1 MKVCIVTWLGT
12 GNFGTSLQS
21 YALHM
26 KLREMG
32 YDVSI
37 LHCFTPDDF
46 TFRRRIDKWLMLGRT
61 LLSQMLKGEYFSK
74 KQKKIRK
81 FNKQNYCHQII
92 KTNGQYKGLLQE
104 TQIFITG
111 SDQIWNC
118 YNGFA
123 PFYFLDFAGDVKRIA
138 YASSMGTS
146 DIPPAYKS
154 VVKELLTKFSHIGV
168 REKTAVPI
176 ISELLERT
184 DIVQVSDPTFLL
196 SSTQW
201 LDFAMTADIE
211 IEIPSRFILCYLVGN
226 NPSYQQQVEDI
237 KQHLGIEKVILIPSL
252 ENKHMQLPYAQI
264 YKAAGPK
271 EFVRLLSCASFIC
284 TDSFHAIALSIN
296 LQKDFI
302 ALKRFQDTDEK
313 SQNSR
318 IYDVLEHYGL
328 DHHIYENKDLK
339 LYQPISYE
347 LINLKVIH
355 DREECI
361 DYLRNAIEE

>member
-37 LHCFTPDDF
+37 LHGFTSDDF
-46 TFRRRIDKWLMLGRT
+46 TYRGRIYKLLKLGRT

-81 FNKQNYCHQII
+81 FNKQNYCHQIV
-92 KTNGQYKGLLQE
+92 KTNGQYKCLLQE
-104 TQIFITG
+104 THTFITG

-118 YNGFA
+118 YHGFV

-146 DIPPAYKS
+146 DFPPANKS
-154 VVKELLTKFSHIGV
+154 VVKELLARFSHIGV
-168 REKTAVPI
+168 REKSAVPI

-184 DIVQVSDPTFLL
+184 DIVQVADPTFLL

-201 LDFAMTADIE
+201 LDFAMKADIE
-211 IEIPSRFILCYLVGN
+211 IEIPSRFILCYFVGD

-237 KQHLGIEKVILIPSL
+237 KQYLGIEKVILIPSL
-252 ENKHMQLPYAQI
+252 ENKHIQLPHAQI
-264 YKAAGPK
+264 YSAAGPM

-328 DHHIYENKDLK
+328 MWRIYDNQDLN
-339 LYQPISYE
+339 LYCPISFSE
-347 LINLKVIH
+347 INEKMLHDQEQCVSFLKS
-355 DREECI
+355 
-361 DYLRNAIEE
+361 AIEN

>member
-1 MKVCIVTWLGT
+1 M
-12 GNFGTSLQS
+12 
-21 YALHM
+21 
-26 KLREMG
+26 
-32 YDVSI
+32 
-37 LHCFTPDDF
+37 
-46 TFRRRIDKWLMLGRT
+46 
-61 LLSQMLKGEYFSK
+61 
-74 KQKKIRK
+74 
-81 FNKQNYCHQII
+81 
-92 KTNGQYKGLLQE
+92 LQE

-226 NPSYQQQVEDI
+226 NPFVSAASGGYKTALRYRKSDSYSVF
-237 KQHLGIEKVILIPSL
+237 G
-252 ENKHMQLPYAQI
+252 NKHMQLPYAQI

-271 EFVRLLSCASFIC
+271 EFVRLLFLCFFHLYRFFSC
-284 TDSFHAIALSIN
+284 DSTFYQFAE
-296 LQKDFI
+296 
-302 ALKRFQDTDEK
+302 RFYRFETF
-313 SQNSR
+313 SR
-318 IYDVLEHYGL
+318 YRRE
-328 DHHIYENKDLK
+328 
-339 LYQPISYE
+339 IS
-347 LINLKVIH
+347 KFA
-355 DREECI
+355 
-361 DYLRNAIEE
+361 YL

>member
-37 LHCFTPDDF
+37 LHSFTPGDF
-46 TFRRRIDKWLMLGRT
+46 TFHGRIYKWLKLGRT
-61 LLSQMLKGEYFSK
+61 LLSQIFKGEYFSK

-81 FNKQNYCHQII
+81 FNKQNYCHRIV
-92 KTNGQYKGLLQE
+92 KTNGQYRSLLQE
-104 TQIFITG
+104 THTFITG

-118 YNGFA
+118 YHGFA

-146 DIPPAYKS
+146 DFPPAYKS

-168 REKTAVPI
+168 REKSAVPI

-184 DIVQVSDPTFLL
+184 DIVQVADPTFLL

-201 LDFAMTADIE
+201 LDFAMKADME
-211 IEIPSRFILCYLVGN
+211 IEIPFRFIFCYFVGD
-226 NPSYQQQVEDI
+226 NPLYQQQVEDI

-252 ENKHMQLPYAQI
+252 ENKHIQLPHAQI
-264 YKAAGPK
+264 YSAAGPM

-302 ALKRFQDTDEK
+302 ALKRFQDADEK

-318 IYDVLEHYGL
+318 IYDILEHYGL
-328 DHHIYENKDLK
+328 DHRIYENKDLK
-339 LYQPISYE
+339 LYQPISYKS
-347 LINLKVIH
+347 INLKAVH
-355 DREECI
+355 DREQCI
-361 DYLRNAIEE
+361 AYLRNAIEE

>member
-21 YALHM
+21 YALHL
-26 KLREMG
+26 KLSEMG
-32 YDVSI
+32 YNVSI
-37 LHCFTPDDF
+37 LHCFTPNDF
-46 TFRRRIDKWLMLGRT
+46 TFWGRIYKWLKFNQVLF
-61 LLSQMLKGEYFSK
+61 SQIIKGEYFSK
-74 KQKKIRK
+74 KQKKIRQ
-81 FNKQNYCHQII
+81 FNKKNYCHQKI
-92 KTNGQYKGLLQE
+92 KTNRQYRCLLQE
-104 TQIFITG
+104 THTFITG

-118 YNGFA
+118 YNGFS
-123 PFYFLDFAGDVKRIA
+123 PFYFLDFAGDVKRVA

-146 DIPPAYKS
+146 DFPPTYKS

-176 ISELLERT
+176 ISELLERN
-184 DIVQVSDPTFLL
+184 DIIQVSDPTFLL

-211 IEIPSRFILCYLVGN
+211 IEIPSRFILCYFVGN

-264 YKAAGPK
+264 YNAAGPK

-302 ALKRFQDTDEK
+302 ALKRFQDADEK

-328 DHHIYENKDLK
+328 IWRIYDNQDLK
-339 LYQPISYE
+339 LYRPISYSE
-347 LINLKVIH
+347 INEKILSDQEQCVSFLKS
-355 DREECI
+355 
-361 DYLRNAIEE
+361 AIEN

>member
-26 KLREMG
+26 KLSEMG
-32 YDVSI
+32 YNVSI

-46 TFRRRIDKWLMLGRT
+46 TFGGRIYKWLKLNRI
-61 LLSQMLKGEYFSK
+61 LFSQIIKGEYFSK
-74 KQKKIRK
+74 KQKKIRQ
-81 FNKQNYCHQII
+81 FNKKNYCHQKI
-92 KTNGQYKGLLQE
+92 KTYGQYKCLLQE
-104 TQIFITG
+104 TQAFVTG

-146 DIPPAYKS
+146 DFPQAYKS
-154 VVKELLTKFSHIGV
+154 IVKELLAKFSHIGV
-168 REKTAVPI
+168 RETTAVPI

-211 IEIPSRFILCYLVGN
+211 IEIPSRFILCYFVGN
-226 NPSYQQQVEDI
+226 NLSYQQQVEDI

-252 ENKHMQLPYAQI
+252 ENKHMQLPHAQI
-264 YKAAGPK
+264 YNAAGPK
-271 EFVRLLSCASFIC
+271 EFVRLLSYASFIC

-302 ALKRFQDTDEK
+302 ALKRFQDADEK

-328 DHHIYENKDLK
+328 MWRIYDNQDLK
-339 LYQPISYE
+339 LYRPISFSE
-347 LINLKVIH
+347 INEKILSDQEQCVSFLKS
-355 DREECI
+355 
-361 DYLRNAIEE
+361 AIEN